1 MAGSP
6 LFKKDTSHM
15 NNTINETGP
24 GLEPS
29 TVADT
34 EKFDPRAT
42 HRTVYVPQE
51 GVTVGN
57 FKNHPAYQ
65 PTKSHME
72 RVAEHLTPGP
82 LTDLVLACHGASY
95 AGGWWTD
102 LRTGKPLER
111 NGAELLML
119 TVSEL
124 SEAAEGEDH
133 DLMDDKLPHRQMGE
147 VEIADFEIRA
157 YDFCGGFRLD
167 LQRAYERSEAF
178 EPLLTV
184 VHPVPST
191 PPLWRM
197 ARHISDGMEALRKGK
212 NEVLVL
218 SIARALRLGHWYAD
232 LRGYDVPAA
241 RVEKMAYNAK
251 RADHKPEA
259 RLADG
264 GKKF

>member
-1 MAGSP
+1 M
-6 LFKKDTSHM
+6 T
-15 NNTINETGP
+15 NTINSTGP
-24 GLEPS
+24 GLEPFP
-29 TVADT
+29 VPDAPPAV
-34 EKFDPRAT
+34 DPRASHST
-42 HRTVYVPQE
+42 TYVPQE
-51 GVTVGN
+51 GVTVGDY
-57 FKNHPAYQ
+57 KNHPAYQ
-65 PTKSHME
+65 PQRSHLE
-72 RVAEHLTPGP
+72 RVTEHLTPG
-82 LTDLVLACHGASY
+82 LHTDLVLECHGASY

-119 TVSEL
+119 MVSEL

-133 DLMDDKLPHRQMGE
+133 DLMDDKLPHRKMGE

-167 LQRAYERSEAF
+167 IQSAYDRSKAF
-178 EPLLTV
+178 EPLLVV

-197 ARHISDGMEALRKGK
+197 ARHISDGMEALRKNK
-212 NEVLVL
+212 TEALVMCM
-218 SIARALRLGHWYAD
+218 ARALRLGRWYAD
-232 LRGYDVPAA
+232 IRGYDVPGA
-241 RVEKMAYNAK
+241 RTEKMAFNAH